1 MCSRKE
7 QPMQIANYEYSQK
20 IGQGAFGIVYKGKN
34 RRTNEPVV
42 VKTESYDVEYSSL
55 KHESTILNILYSKS
69 CRSIPPTY
77 WYGVEPV
84 TRQRILV
91 MPFYDESL
99 ERYVSKRTQNG
110 VNLDIRVAQN
120 IMRSC
125 ISVLNHI
132 HNRFVVHRDIKPANW
147 MIRRDEIV
155 LIDFGL
161 ATFYVDESET
171 HITPT
176 SQQKTHLIGTAKYV
190 SWNVHCG
197 EEYTRRDDLISMVY
211 VGMFLLRGPIFL
223 QQPQSSDAS
232 LNQPAMNEKSKTEC
246 AHPLNQFY
254 KNQKTIDNIK
264 RILAESW
271 PALNKMAG
279 ATYGLAFQERP
290 SYDDYIEWFS
300 SHENYTSV

>member
-1 MCSRKE
+1 
-7 QPMQIANYEYSQK
+7 MQIANYEYSQK
-20 IGQGAFGIVYKGKN
+20 IGQGAFGVVYKGKN

-42 VKTESYDVEYSSL
+42 VKTEPYDVEFSSL

-77 WYGVEPV
+77 WYGVEPL

-99 ERYVSKRTQNG
+99 ENYLSTRTQNG
-110 VNLDIRVAQN
+110 VNMLDIRVAQN
-120 IMRSC
+120 IMRAC

-171 HITPT
+171 HIAPS
-176 SQQKTHLIGTAKYV
+176 SQPKTHLIGTPKYV

-211 VGMFLLRGPIFL
+211 VGLFLLRGPDFF
-223 QQPQSSDAS
+223 QQYPLAQQQHQSCST
-232 LNQPAMNEKSKTEC
+232 KTEC

-254 KNQKTIDNIK
+254 KIQKNLDNIK
-264 RILAESW
+264 NIADSW
-271 PALNKMAG
+271 PALIRFAD
-279 ATYGLAFQERP
+279 ATYSLAFQERP
-290 SYDDYIEWFS
+290 SYDDFADWFAS
-300 SHENYTSV
+300 